1 MSQGTGTAA
10 TGTENAGTGGDRPLS
25 ALQGAGG
32 KATSLGILVRSGV
45 LGGGLPH
52 RTVKR
57 LGALAK
63 YGPTL
68 AGAFTAGK
76 ARSPKR
82 VAVTDEQRSV
92 TYEQLIER
100 VNRIAAGLAK
110 HGVGPDGP
118 VAMYQRNSVYA
129 VETLVS
135 ASRSGADALLLNTF
149 LSPTQVTEVLNR
161 ERPAVLVVDS
171 ELRPNVVDV
180 PDGTTIVIGDPEG
193 GGHEGELSL
202 DGLAAG
208 TEPDLPVPSRKGRLI
223 VLTSGTT
230 GAPKGAKRG
239 APKGLGPAAS
249 ILSRIRFKA
258 PETMVIAPPLF
269 HTWGLAMLQLAP
281 ALNGTIVLRRRPDP
295 ETILAAV
302 SEHKATSLI
311 VVPVM
316 MQRLLDLPDA
326 VRGAHDTSSLRVVAS
341 SSAPI
346 PKDVCTRFQD
356 TFGDVLFNLYGAT
369 EVSWATIATPEDLRT
384 LPGTAGKPPYGTKL
398 ALLDENNKPVPRGEI
413 GRIFVGNEMQFEG
426 YTNGKDK
433 ERANGLMSTGD
444 RGVLD
449 ENNLLTVLGRDDDM
463 VIVGGENVYPIE
475 VEELL
480 VAQPEVKE
488 VVVVGVPDDA
498 LGSRLAAYVVLRDG
512 ASLAE
517 EDVRGLVR
525 GRLAKFS
532 VPRDVVFLEAL
543 PRNATGKVVPRLLP
557 SSTGAE

>member
-1 MSQGTGTAA
+1 MSQGTGTD
-10 TGTENAGTGGDRPLS
+10 TRPPLS

-32 KATSLGILVRSGV
+32 RGKSLSILVRSGV

-52 RTVKR
+52 RTAKR
-57 LGALAK
+57 LSALAR

-68 AGAFTAGK
+68 AGAFTAGR
-76 ARSPKR
+76 ARAPKR
-82 VAVTDEQRSV
+82 VAVADEQRSL
-92 TYEQLIER
+92 TYEELYQR
-100 VNRIAAGLAK
+100 VQRIAAGMAGL
-110 HGVGPDGP
+110 GVGPDGP

-149 LSPTQVTEVLNR
+149 LSPTQVTEVLHR
-161 ERPAVLVVDS
+161 ERPAVLVVDA

-180 PDGTTIVIGDPEG
+180 PDGTTVVIGAPEDG
-193 GGHEGELSL
+193 VATDEPTLDSL
-202 DGLAAG
+202 ADAG
-208 TEPDLPVPSRKGRLI
+208 APDLPIPQRKGRLI

-302 SEHKATSLI
+302 AEHRATSLI
-311 VVPVM
+311 LVPVM
-316 MQRLLDLPDA
+316 IQRLLDLPDA
-326 VRGAHDTSSLRVVAS
+326 VRDKYDTSSLRVVAS

-346 PKDVCTRFQD
+346 PKDVCTRFLD

-369 EVSWATIATPEDLRT
+369 EVSWATIATPEDLRA
-384 LPGTAGKPPYGTKL
+384 LPGTAGKPPYGTRL
-398 ALLDENNKPVPRGEI
+398 ALLDENNRPVPRGEI

-426 YTNGKDK
+426 YTNGNDK
-433 ERANGLMSTGD
+433 ERALGLMSTGD

-449 ENNLLTVLGRDDDM
+449 ENYLLTVLGRDDDM

-480 VAQPEVKE
+480 IAQPEIKE
-488 VVVVGVPDDA
+488 VVVVGVTDDS
-498 LGSRLAAYVVLRDG
+498 LGSRLAAYVVLHDG
-512 ASLAE
+512 AFLSD

-525 GRLAKFS
+525 QRLAKFS
-532 VPRDVVFLEAL
+532 VPRDVVFLAEL

-557 SSTGAE
+557 AP

>member
-1 MSQGTGTAA
+1 MSQGTGSDTQP
-10 TGTENAGTGGDRPLS
+10 PLS

-32 KATSLGILVRSGV
+32 RGKSLSILVRSGV

-52 RTVKR
+52 RTAKR
-57 LGALAK
+57 LGALAR

-68 AGAFTAGK
+68 AGAFTAGR
-76 ARSPKR
+76 ARAPKR
-82 VAVTDEQRSV
+82 VAVTDEQRSL
-92 TYEQLIER
+92 TYEELYQR
-100 VNRIAAGLAK
+100 VQRIAAGLATL
-110 HGVGPDGP
+110 GVGPDGP
-118 VAMYQRNSVYA
+118 LAMYQRNSVYA

-149 LSPTQVTEVLNR
+149 LSPTQVTEVLHR
-161 ERPAVLVVDS
+161 ERPAVLVVDA

-180 PDGTTIVIGDPEG
+180 PDGTTIVIAAPE
-193 GGHEGELSL
+193 EGVAAGEPTL
-202 DGLAAG
+202 DGLAEAG
-208 TEPDLPVPSRKGRLI
+208 APDLPIPQRKGRLI

-281 ALNGTIVLRRRPDP
+281 ALNSTIVLRRRPDP

-302 SEHKATSLI
+302 AEHRATSLI
-311 VVPVM
+311 LVPVM
-316 MQRLLDLPDA
+316 IQRLLDLPAD
-326 VRGAHDTSSLRVVAS
+326 VRDKYDTSSLRVAAS

-346 PKDVCTRFQD
+346 PKDVCTRFLD

-369 EVSWATIATPEDLRT
+369 EVSWATIATPEDLRK
-384 LPGTAGKPPYGTKL
+384 LPGTAGKPPYGTRL
-398 ALLDENNKPVPRGEI
+398 ALLDEHNRPVPRGEI

-426 YTNGKDK
+426 YTNGNDK
-433 ERANGLMSTGD
+433 ERAMGLMSTGD

-480 VAQPEVKE
+480 IAQPEIKE
-488 VVVVGVPDDA
+488 VVVVGVPDDS
-498 LGSRLAAYVVLRDG
+498 LGQRLAAYVVLHDG
-512 ASLAE
+512 ASLSD

-525 GRLAKFS
+525 QRLAKFS
-532 VPRDVVFLEAL
+532 VPRDVVFLPEL

-557 SSTGAE
+557 TP

>member
-1 MSQGTGTAA
+1 MSQGTGT
-10 TGTENAGTGGDRPLS
+10 GNRPPMS

-32 KATSLGILVRSGV
+32 RGKSLSILVRSGV

-68 AGAFTAGK
+68 AGAFTAGR
-76 ARSPKR
+76 ARAPKR
-82 VAVTDEQRSV
+82 IAVTDEQRSL
-92 TYEQLIER
+92 TYDDLYKR
-100 VNRIAAGLAK
+100 VQRIAAGFAELGA
-110 HGVGPDGP
+110 GESGA
-118 VAMYQRNSVYA
+118 VAMYQRNSAYA

-135 ASRSGADALLLNTF
+135 ASRAGADALLLNTF
-149 LSPTQVTEVLNR
+149 LSPTQVAEVLHR
-161 ERPAVLVVDS
+161 ERPAVLVVDA

-180 PDGTTIVIGDPEG
+180 PDGTSVVIGAPE
-193 GGHEGELSL
+193 EGVDLGEQTL
-202 DGLAAG
+202 DDLAES
-208 TEPDLPVPSRKGRLI
+208 TRPDLPVPTRKGRLI

-249 ILSRIRFKA
+249 ILSRIRYKA

-281 ALNGTIVLRRRPDP
+281 ALNSTIVLRRKPDP

-302 SEHKATSLI
+302 AESGATSLI

-316 MQRLLDLPDA
+316 IQRLLDLPEA
-326 VRGAHDTSSLRVVAS
+326 VRSKYDTSSLRVVAS

-346 PKDVCTRFQD
+346 PKDVCTRFLD

-369 EVSWATIATPEDLRT
+369 EVSWATIATPEDLRI
-384 LPGTAGKPPYGTKL
+384 LPGTAGKPPYGTRL
-398 ALLDENNKPVPRGEI
+398 ALLDENNRPVPRGEI

-426 YTNGKDK
+426 YTNGNDK
-433 ERANGLMSTGD
+433 ERALGLMSTGD

-449 ENNLLTVLGRDDDM
+449 EHNLLTVLGRDDDM

-480 VAQPEVKE
+480 IAQPEVKE
-488 VVVVGVPDDA
+488 VVVVGVADDS
-498 LGSRLAAYVVLRDG
+498 LGSRLAAYVVLHDG
-512 ASLAE
+512 AQLTD

-525 GRLAKFS
+525 QRLAKFS

-557 SSTGAE
+557 SSTGAAAG

>member
-1 MSQGTGTAA
+1 MSEGTGT
-10 TGTENAGTGGDRPLS
+10 GTRPPLS

-32 KATSLGILVRSGV
+32 RGRSLSILVRSGV

-52 RTVKR
+52 RTAKR
-57 LGALAK
+57 LSALAR

-68 AGAFTAGK
+68 AGAFTAGR
-76 ARSPKR
+76 ARAPKR

-92 TYEQLIER
+92 TYEELYQR
-100 VNRIAAGLAK
+100 VQRIAAGMAGL
-110 HGVGPDGP
+110 GVGADGP

-135 ASRSGADALLLNTF
+135 ASRAGADALLLNTF
-149 LSPTQVTEVLNR
+149 LSPTQVTEVLHR
-161 ERPAVLVVDS
+161 ERPAVLVVDA

-180 PDGTTIVIGDPEG
+180 PDGTTVVIGAPEDG
-193 GGHEGELSL
+193 AATGEPTL
-202 DGLAAG
+202 DTLAENTA
-208 TEPDLPVPSRKGRLI
+208 EDLPIPQRKGRLI

-258 PETMVIAPPLF
+258 PETVMIAPPLF

-281 ALNGTIVLRRRPDP
+281 ALNSTIVLRRRPDP

-302 SEHKATSLI
+302 AQHRATSLI
-311 VVPVM
+311 LVPVM
-316 MQRLLDLPDA
+316 IQRLLDLPDA
-326 VRGAHDTSSLRVVAS
+326 VRDKYDTSSLRVVAS

-346 PKDVCTRFQD
+346 PKDVCTRFLD

-384 LPGTAGKPPYGTKL
+384 LPGTAGKPPYGTRL
-398 ALLDENNKPVPRGEI
+398 ALLDEHNRPVPRGEI

-426 YTNGKDK
+426 YTNGNDK
-433 ERANGLMSTGD
+433 ERALGLMSTGD

-449 ENNLLTVLGRDDDM
+449 EHNLLTVLGRDDDM

-475 VEELL
+475 VESALSEHPD
-480 VAQPEVKE
+480 VADVA
-488 VVVVGVPDDA
+488 VIGVPDERWGETVKA
-498 LGSRLAAYVVLRDG
+498 VVVRRPG
-512 ASLAE
+512 ASLTEAE
-517 EDVRGLVR
+517 LVSWAR
-525 GRLAKFS
+525 DRMAGFKRPRS
-532 VPRDVVFLEAL
+532 VDFVDEL
-543 PRNATGKVVPRLLP
+543 PRNPTGKLLKRVLREP
-557 SSTGAE
+557 YWAGVQGRRIS

>member
-1 MSQGTGTAA
+1 MSQGTGT
-10 TGTENAGTGGDRPLS
+10 GNRPPMS

-32 KATSLGILVRSGV
+32 RRKSLSILVRSGV

-57 LGALAK
+57 LGALAR

-68 AGAFTAGK
+68 AGAFTAGR
-76 ARSPKR
+76 ARDPKR
-82 VAVTDEQRSV
+82 VAVSDEQRSV
-92 TYEQLIER
+92 TYDELYKR
-100 VNRIAAGLAK
+100 VQRIAAGLGGL
-110 HGVGPDGP
+110 GVGADGP

-135 ASRSGADALLLNTF
+135 ASRAGADALLLNTF
-149 LSPTQVTEVLNR
+149 LSPTQVTEVLHR
-161 ERPAVLVVDS
+161 ERPAVLVVDG

-180 PDGTTIVIGDPEG
+180 PDGTTIVIGAPEEG
-193 GGHEGELSL
+193 AGTGELTL
-202 DGLAAG
+202 DDLSES
-208 TEPDLPVPSRKGRLI
+208 TEDDLPVPARKGRLI

-258 PETMVIAPPLF
+258 PETVVIAPPLF

-281 ALNGTIVLRRRPDP
+281 ALNGTVVLRRRPDP

-302 SEHKATSLI
+302 AEHRATSLI

-316 MQRLLDLPDA
+316 MQRMLDLPDE
-326 VRGAHDTSSLRVVAS
+326 VRDKYDTSSLHVVAS

-369 EVSWATIATPEDLRT
+369 EVSWATIATPEDLRI
-384 LPGTAGKPPYGTKL
+384 LPGTAGKPPYGTRL
-398 ALLDENNKPVPRGEI
+398 ALLDENNRPVPRGEV

-426 YTNGKDK
+426 YTNGNDK
-433 ERANGLMSTGD
+433 ERALGLMSTGD

-475 VEELL
+475 VEDVLI
-480 VAQPEVKE
+480 AQPEVKE
-488 VVVVGVPDDA
+488 VVVVGVTDES
-498 LGSRLAAYVVLRDG
+498 LGSRLAAYVVLHDG
-512 ASLAE
+512 EHLGA

-525 GRLAKFS
+525 QRLAKFS
-532 VPRDVVFLEAL
+532 VPRDVVFLESL

>member
-1 MSQGTGTAA
+1 MSQGTGT
-10 TGTENAGTGGDRPLS
+10 GNRPPMS

-32 KATSLGILVRSGV
+32 RGKSLSILVRSGV

-68 AGAFTAGK
+68 AGAFTAGR
-76 ARSPKR
+76 ARAPKR

-92 TYEQLIER
+92 TYDELYKR
-100 VNRIAAGLAK
+100 VQRIAAGLAEL
-110 HGVGPDGP
+110 GVGPDGP

-135 ASRSGADALLLNTF
+135 ASRAGADALLLNTF
-149 LSPTQVTEVLNR
+149 LSPTQVTEVLHR
-161 ERPAVLVVDS
+161 ERPAVLIVDG

-180 PDGTTIVIGDPEG
+180 PDGTTVVIGAPEDGVG
-193 GGHEGELSL
+193 GEPTM
-202 DGLAAG
+202 DDLAES
-208 TEPDLPVPSRKGRLI
+208 TQPDLPVPSRKGRLI

-239 APKGLGPAAS
+239 APKGLGPASS

-258 PETMVIAPPLF
+258 PETIVIAPPLF
-269 HTWGLAMLQLAP
+269 HTWGLAMLQLSP
-281 ALNGTIVLRRRPDP
+281 ALNATVVLRRRPDP

-302 SEHKATSLI
+302 AENRATSLI

-316 MQRLLDLPDA
+316 MQRMLDLPDE
-326 VRGAHDTSSLRVVAS
+326 VRGKYDTSSLRVVAS

-384 LPGTAGKPPYGTKL
+384 LPGTAGKPPYGTRL
-398 ALLDENNKPVPRGEI
+398 ALLDENNRPVPRGEI

-426 YTNGKDK
+426 YTNGNDK
-433 ERANGLMSTGD
+433 ERAHGLMSTGD

-480 VAQPEVKE
+480 IAQPEVKE
-488 VVVVGVPDDA
+488 VVVVGVTDDA
-498 LGSRLAAYVVLRDG
+498 LQSRLAAYVVLHDG
-512 ASLAE
+512 AHLSE

-557 SSTGAE
+557 ASTGAAQ

>member
-1 MSQGTGTAA
+1 MSQGTD
-10 TGTENAGTGGDRPLS
+10 TGNRPPLS

-32 KATSLGILVRSGV
+32 RGKSLSILVRSGV

-57 LGALAK
+57 LSALAK

-68 AGAFTAGK
+68 AGAFTAGR
-76 ARSPKR
+76 ARAPKR
-82 VAVTDEQRSV
+82 VAVTDEQRSL
-92 TYEQLIER
+92 TYDELYQR
-100 VNRIAAGLAK
+100 VQRIAAGLA
-110 HGVGPDGP
+110 GLGAGEDGS

-135 ASRSGADALLLNTF
+135 ASRAGADALLLNTF
-149 LSPTQVTEVLNR
+149 LSPAQVTEVLHR
-161 ERPAVLVVDS
+161 ERPAVLVVDA

-180 PDGTTIVIGDPEG
+180 PDGTTVVVGDPE
-193 GGHEGELSL
+193 EGAATGDVTL
-202 DGLAAG
+202 DDLAATPG
-208 TEPDLPVPSRKGRLI
+208 DDLPIPARKGRLI

-258 PETMVIAPPLF
+258 PETVVIAPPLF

-281 ALNGTIVLRRRPDP
+281 ALNSTIVLRRRPDP

-302 SEHKATSLI
+302 AENRATSLI
-311 VVPVM
+311 LVPVM
-316 MQRLLDLPDA
+316 IQRLLDLPA
-326 VRGAHDTSSLRVVAS
+326 EVRGKYDTSSLRVVAS

-346 PKDVCTRFQD
+346 PKDVCVRFQD

-369 EVSWATIATPEDLRT
+369 EVSWATIATPEDLRL
-384 LPGTAGKPPYGTKL
+384 LPGTAGKPPYGTRL
-398 ALLDENNKPVPRGEI
+398 ALLDENNQPVPRGEI

-426 YTNGKDK
+426 YTNGNDK
-433 ERANGLMSTGD
+433 ERAMGLMSTGD

-480 VAQPEVKE
+480 IAQPEVKE
-488 VVVVGVPDDA
+488 VIVVGVPDEA
-498 LGSRLAAYVVLRDG
+498 LGSRLAAYVVLRDD
-512 ASLAE
+512 AKLDAD
-517 EDVRGLVR
+517 DVRGLVR
-525 GRLAKFS
+525 QRLAKFS
-532 VPRDVVFLEAL
+532 VPRDVVFLDEL

-557 SSTGAE
+557 SSTGS

>member
-1 MSQGTGTAA
+1 M
-10 TGTENAGTGGDRPLS
+10 S

-32 KATSLGILVRSGV
+32 RGKSLSILVRSGV

-68 AGAFTAGK
+68 AGAFTAGR
-76 ARSPKR
+76 ARAPKR

-92 TYEQLIER
+92 TYDELYKR
-100 VNRIAAGLAK
+100 VQRIAAGLAEL
-110 HGVGPDGP
+110 GAGPDGP

-135 ASRSGADALLLNTF
+135 ASRAGADALLLNTF
-149 LSPTQVTEVLNR
+149 LSPTQVAEVLHR
-161 ERPAVLVVDS
+161 ERPAVLIVDG

-180 PDGTTIVIGDPEG
+180 PDGTTVVIAAPEDG
-193 GGHEGELSL
+193 AGLGELTM
-202 DGLAAG
+202 DDLAESTG
-208 TEPDLPVPSRKGRLI
+208 PDLPVPSRKGRLI

-258 PETMVIAPPLF
+258 PETIVIAPPLF
-269 HTWGLAMLQLAP
+269 HTWGLAMLQLSP
-281 ALNGTIVLRRRPDP
+281 ALNATIVLRRRPDP
-295 ETILAAV
+295 ETILSAV
-302 SEHKATSLI
+302 AEHKATSLI

-316 MQRLLDLPDA
+316 MQRMLDLPDE
-326 VRGAHDTSSLRVVAS
+326 VRVKYDTSSLRVVAS

-369 EVSWATIATPEDLRT
+369 EVSWATIATPEDLRK
-384 LPGTAGKPPYGTKL
+384 LPGTAGKPPYGTRL
-398 ALLDENNKPVPRGEI
+398 ALLDENNRPVPRGEI

-426 YTNGKDK
+426 YTNGNDK
-433 ERANGLMSTGD
+433 ERALGLMSTGD

-480 VAQPEVKE
+480 IAQPEVKE
-488 VVVVGVPDDA
+488 VVVVGVPDEA
-498 LGSRLAAYVVLRDG
+498 LQSRLAAYVVLHDG
-512 ASLAE
+512 AQLSE

-557 SSTGAE
+557 ASTGAAQ